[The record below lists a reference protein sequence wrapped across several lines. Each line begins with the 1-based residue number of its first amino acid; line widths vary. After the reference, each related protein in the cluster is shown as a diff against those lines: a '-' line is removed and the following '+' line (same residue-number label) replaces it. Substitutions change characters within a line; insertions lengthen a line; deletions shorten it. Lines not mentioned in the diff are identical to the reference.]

1 MSSDDIELAQTIQT
15 PTNSYATTH
24 RKAHPRQ
31 AMLVI
36 TGWPNFSSR
45 GAAYHLNPGK
55 QAVHFRSQRIEIIF
69 AGAKKDH

>member
-1 MSSDDIELAQTIQT
+1 
-15 PTNSYATTH
+15 
-24 RKAHPRQ
+24 
-31 AMLVI
+31 MLVI